1 MVTMAGPRTSTCH
14 NLQRRRLLFRPR
26 HPSLDTVSRINK
38 VVGNT
43 RAALQMITFDPNI
56 SSNSRTSTSNNLRH
70 SNMVVATVVSSS
82 LHLSSNTAAA
92 AAAALVAML
101 AATVDQEVMEAHHL
115 RSSTASILHKV
126 LRRASTASRHRR
138 LEDGAADRAGVDHS
152 QADPRHHRDTEAQA
166 TASSLRSNTR
176 HMGRDKGP
184 RRRGRMIGI
193 STRDKDI
200 GGKGSMKMKGYGGV
214 VGFGGGGN
222 CFRVLGDESLRETK
236 KGLRES
242 ISRAEVWG

>member
-14 NLQRRRLLFRPR
+14 NLQRRRLLFHPR
-26 HPSLDTVSRINK
+26 HHNSDTVSRINK

-70 SNMVVATVVSSS
+70 SNMVVATVSSS

-92 AAAALVAML
+92 AAALVAMV

-200 GGKGSMKMKGYGGV
+200 GGKGSMKMKGYGGSC
-214 VGFGGGGN
+214 GIRRG
-222 CFRVLGDESLRETK
+222 RKLL
-236 KGLRES
+236 
-242 ISRAEVWG
+242 